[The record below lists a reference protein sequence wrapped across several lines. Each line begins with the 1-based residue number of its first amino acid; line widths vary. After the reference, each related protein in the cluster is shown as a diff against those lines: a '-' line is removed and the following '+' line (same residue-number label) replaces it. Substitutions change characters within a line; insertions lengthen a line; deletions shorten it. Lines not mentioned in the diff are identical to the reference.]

1 MIYYIEGIFD
11 ELGYNWKRIIFLITK
26 MRFIII
32 PRLGN
37 VIDLVSCQTFN
48 NSLCVLFLILTCLC
62 FLPRLLLIVIR
73 SSLLIINNGPAL
85 IDVFSL
91 PLMSWQ
97 LNYFL
102 SSRSVQCMITSSVG
116 CGLIPAQLWLPVNI
130 SEPVMFGSSLVT
142 CRPPLSRHSARGTI
156 IRAGQYVGI
165 IYAVLSSLSGHY
177 YCY

>member
-85 IDVFSL
+85 IDVF
-91 PLMSWQ
+91 
-97 LNYFL
+97 FL
-102 SSRSVQCMITSSVG
+102 TFNSVTIELFSSKSGSNGCDHWLLLCCWSCCWRLTAAGHLITRPSHRAD
-116 CGLIPAQLWLPVNI
+116 AQSHVTCSHHRPPVNQ
-130 SEPVMFGSSLVT
+130 
-142 CRPPLSRHSARGTI
+142 
-156 IRAGQYVGI
+156 AGQPADFMLNTSRKYLNI
-165 IYAVLSSLSGHY
+165 W
-177 YCY
+177 